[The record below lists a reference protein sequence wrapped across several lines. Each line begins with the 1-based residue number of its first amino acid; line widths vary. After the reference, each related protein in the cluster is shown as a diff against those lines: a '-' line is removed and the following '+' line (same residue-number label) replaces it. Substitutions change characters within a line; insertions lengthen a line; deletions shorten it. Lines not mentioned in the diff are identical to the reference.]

1 MSDRADLKSTEP
13 YAARAVRPMGTE
25 TFGGGWRLKV
35 YGIAYRGEEPRR
47 ELIQAG
53 LGASES
59 VLPRPALSN
68 TRYGLGFLGIHE
80 GRDSNF
86 VFVCWWENE
95 NELQHRVFYSAPGRP
110 GQLRAA
116 TPAEPIACIWDLSVI
131 EHERKAWIRHVLVS
145 PAEADADGYLLDVL
159 SGNI

>member
-53 LGASES
+53 LGAPES

-86 VFVCWWENE
+86 VFAANCGPQPQRNP
-95 NELQHRVFYSAPGRP
+95 LRAYGTSASSSTSGKPGPDTCLSAPPKR
-110 GQLRAA
+110 
-116 TPAEPIACIWDLSVI
+116 TPTGTCST
-131 EHERKAWIRHVLVS
+131 S
-145 PAEADADGYLLDVL
+145 
-159 SGNI
+159 